1 MHISSSSGR
10 CLNGL
15 LLASLLFCLTA
26 ITTGCAL
33 LKKKKGDDLLPG
45 ADESILSIHRYYPT
59 INSQVH
65 KGIVTLQHVSG
76 KPVYV
81 DSSPLIS
88 SKDIDYME
96 TYPVADGVGLK
107 IYLTTRGGN
116 LWSQTTSEHYGSYL
130 ALVID
135 GGFRS
140 LIKVPKSSSTGAF
153 QLPGPFSE
161 TEAERLRNFV
171 RSYRLK
177 QK

>member
-88 SKDIDYME
+88 LI
-96 TYPVADGVGLK
+96 
-107 IYLTTRGGN
+107 
-116 LWSQTTSEHYGSYL
+116 SEFQCILILS
-130 ALVID
+130 
-135 GGFRS
+135 FS
-140 LIKVPKSSSTGAF
+140 LILFCIITDALISSLLITRWT
-153 QLPGPFSE
+153 L
-161 TEAERLRNFV
+161 FV
-171 RSYRLK
+171 SLDK
-177 QK
+177 